1 MTATVASMSGIYA
14 ITDESLLQGDLL
26 SERVSAALAGGI
38 TLLQYRNKGADKA
51 RQLAECLL
59 LKHLCSQ
66 YDTPLLINDN
76 VDLCIAAG
84 ADGVHLGQ
92 SDTGLQVARTRLG
105 DRAIIGVTCHSDLA
119 LALKAE
125 QQGASYVAF
134 GRFFPSNTKP
144 QATPASIDVLRQAR
158 QTLTLPIVAIGGI
171 NAENGAA
178 LLDAGADMLAVIH
191 YLFAFPDVT
200 ARVRQLNTLFT
211 SSST

>member
-1 MTATVASMSGIYA
+1 MMSAVASMSGVYA

-38 TLLQYRNKGADKA
+38 TLLQYRNKSADKA
-51 RQLAECLL
+51 RQLAECRL

-125 QQGASYVAF
+125 QRGASYVAF